1 MINQSEVSDSLNRPL
16 AMAKQFEQ
24 TRDKAKAARFY
35 RLAGERAFTK
45 YENDNALHCFQQALA
60 LTPDAQLENRYN
72 IMFAIER
79 VYGLSSQP
87 EARSD
92 NLAGL
97 VALADA
103 IDDDQKRADVA
114 ARLALYKLDAGA
126 NLDVIS
132 ISRLAVRIAQVAGAV
147 AAEVALYLVWGRAHI
162 RLGEYNMAQAKL
174 NKALTLARTYGLRTE
189 EGDSL
194 RFLGVVNEENG
205 RYTAAK
211 THYKPALAIYET
223 INDMRGQSHTL
234 NNLGKVAYD
243 QGEFTAALRYWDF
256 AQSGYQTIGDKP
268 GNCRVMINQ
277 SAICMDI
284 GDYMQAQKYSEEAL
298 TLSHEIQL
306 RFGECLALINI
317 GLVHTYQSAYEKAQE
332 YGEKALKLA
341 LKMKSKR
348 LEGIA
353 RMSLGKALTGLEK
366 WLEAIE
372 QYWEALALWHELDQT
387 NMIADVQAGLAE
399 IALNTNNLSE
409 AQIYT
414 DTILPSL
421 QNGHSFNGTES
432 PFRIYL
438 IGYQVLQAVKD
449 VRAENILK
457 TAYTMLQERANAM
470 IDDKSKQMFLEQVN
484 VHRQIVSEYEAS
496 SS

>member
-1 MINQSEVSDSLNRPL
+1 MTNQSETPDGLNRPL

-24 TRDKAKAARFY
+24 THDNKKAARFY
-35 RLAGERAFTK
+35 RLAGEQAFAK
-45 YENDNALHCFQQALA
+45 YENDNALHCFKQALA
-60 LTPDAQLENRYN
+60 LTPDAQIENRYH

-92 NLAGL
+92 NLISLA
-97 VALADA
+97 ALADA

-114 ARLALYKLDAGA
+114 ARLALYKLDAGD

-132 ISRLAVRIAQVAGAV
+132 ISRLAVRIAQMADAI

-162 RLGEYNMAQAKL
+162 RLGEYAMAQGKL
-174 NKALTLARTYGLRTE
+174 NQALTLSRTHGLRAE

-194 RFLGVVNEENG
+194 RVLGVVNEENG
-205 RYTAAK
+205 RYDAAK
-211 THYKPALAIYET
+211 THYKEALAIYET
-223 INDMRGQSHTL
+223 TNDKRGQSHTL

-243 QGEFTAALRYWDF
+243 QGNFTAALRYWDF

-268 GNCRVMINQ
+268 GSCRILINQ
-277 SAICMDI
+277 SAICMDV
-284 GDYMQAQKYSEEAL
+284 GDYIQALQYSEEAL
-298 TLSHEIQL
+298 TLSQDIQL
-306 RFGECLALINI
+306 RFGECLTLINI
-317 GLVHTYQSAYEKAQE
+317 GLIHTYQTAYEKANG
-332 YGEKALKLA
+332 YGETALKLA

-353 RMSLGKALTGLEK
+353 RMSLGRALIGLEK

-372 QYWEALALWHELDQT
+372 QYWEALALWHELDQA
-387 NMIADVQAGLAE
+387 NMIADAQASLAE
-399 IALNTNNLSE
+399 IALTTNSLSE
-409 AQIYT
+409 AQIYI
-414 DTILPSL
+414 DTLLPSL
-421 QNGHSFNGTES
+421 QNGNSFDGTES

-438 IGYQVLQAVKD
+438 IGFQVLKAIKD

-457 TAYTMLQERANAM
+457 IAYAMLQERANA
-470 IDDKSKQMFLEQVN
+470 IVDEKIKQIFLEQVK
-484 VHRQIVSEYEAS
+484 VHYQIVSAYEETDL
-496 SS
+496 